1 MTSRTLADFDI
12 SVTHGDSG
20 YTATLRAPD
29 GRRTQVTLQQPFEE
43 FQLKYYIAEVTRGP
57 QSARRSTKG
66 GAEAVAREL
75 GQALFAA
82 MFAGAAQQRLDAALD
97 ALGGPQPG
105 GLRLRLDLS
114 GAPELAALPWEYLYH
129 PERAFFL
136 ALSPDLTLVRYV
148 QMPEPVRLLRV
159 EPPLRILAMACS
171 PTDLEPLDIAR
182 ERQNLAGTLQRLVD
196 AKMVE
201 IDWAPRNSLDSLIAM
216 LGQRD
221 YHIFHFM
228 GHGALLGDDGNDGDD
243 ATGYLIFENADGT
256 AAPVSAERLGQAF
269 RRTVRLAMI
278 NACEGA
284 AGGVQTPSAGVAT
297 SLLQQGIPAIVA
309 MQFSISDAIAIPF
322 ASEFYS
328 AIAVGLPV
336 DAAVTSARRNVWAR
350 FDDSGEW
357 ATPVLFLRAPD
368 GNIFDLGALRATDA
382 ETGALQQ
389 AVIADTMENLNVDL
403 SQLRS
408 VLASGSREVIKRL
421 PTWLTDR
428 WSTGGADLSAE
439 ELYQL
444 AVAHAQAERWSDANR
459 CFKQCNDRAPGYRD
473 IFALW
478 QQAKL
483 QERLADQYRRLVSA
497 YADRKWQKVLEH
509 ADTILREMPGYK
521 DTVALHNRAL
531 QALGHAPRPDA
542 LPPTSAQ
549 ATPGVA
555 ATPPAAPPPPTS
567 LPPAGRADKPPTLPD
582 RTGNAPPDKPP
593 SLPG

>member
-1 MTSRTLADFDI
+1 MTTRTLADFDI

-20 YTATLRAPD
+20 YIATLRAPD
-29 GRRTQVTLQQPFEE
+29 GRRVQVSFEQPFEE
-43 FQLKYYIAEVTRGP
+43 YQLKYYVAKVTRGP
-57 QSARRSTKG
+57 QGPRRSTKE
-66 GAEAVAREL
+66 GADAVAREM
-75 GQALFAA
+75 GTALFAA

-97 ALGGPQPG
+97 AAGGAQPG

-129 PERAFFL
+129 PERSFFL

-148 QMPEPVRLLRV
+148 QMPEPVRLLHV

-171 PTDLEPLDIAR
+171 PSDLDPLDVAR
-182 ERQNLAGTLQRLVD
+182 ERENLTGSLQRLVD
-196 AKMVE
+196 ARMVE
-201 IDWAPRNSLDSLIAM
+201 IDWAPRNTLESLISM
-216 LGQRD
+216 LGRRD

-228 GHGALLGDDGNDGDD
+228 GHGAYLGDDGDLS
-243 ATGYLIFENADGT
+243 GYLMFENADGT

-269 RRTVRLAMI
+269 RRTVRLAVI

-284 AGGVQTPSAGVAT
+284 AGDVQAPSTGVAT
-297 SLLQQGIPAIVA
+297 SLLQQGIPAVVA

-328 AIAVGLPV
+328 AMAVGLPV

-389 AVIADTMENLNVDL
+389 AVIADTMENLDVDL
-403 SQLRS
+403 AQLRS
-408 VLASGSREVIKRL
+408 MLASGSREVIKRL

-428 WSTGGADLSAE
+428 WSTGGADRSAE
-439 ELYQL
+439 DLYQL
-444 AVAHAQAERWSDANR
+444 ALAHMQAERWSDANR

-473 IFALW
+473 IYALW
-478 QQAKL
+478 QQTKL

-497 YADRKWQKVLEH
+497 YADQKWQKVIEH
-509 ADTILREMPGYK
+509 AGAILREAPGYK
-521 DTVALHNRAL
+521 DAVALHDRAL
-531 QALGHAPRPDA
+531 QMLGHAPRPTA
-542 LPPTSAQ
+542 LPSGGAQ
-549 ATPGVA
+549 PAPRSP
-555 ATPPAAPPPPTS
+555 ATPPAAPPPS
-567 LPPAGRADKPPTLPD
+567 LPASDRPDKLPGLPD
-582 RTGNAPPDKPP
+582 PPGNAPPSKPP
-593 SLPG
+593 SLPK

>member
-12 SVTHGDSG
+12 SVTRGDTG
-20 YTATLRAPD
+20 YNAILRAPD
-29 GRRTQVTLQQPFEE
+29 GRRIQVTFAQPFEE

-57 QSARRSTKG
+57 QNARRSTKS

-75 GQALFAA
+75 GQTLFAA

-97 ALGGPQPG
+97 AAGGTQPG

-114 GAPELAALPWEYLYH
+114 GAPELAELPWEYLYH
-129 PERAFFL
+129 PERNFFL

-148 QMPEPVRLLRV
+148 QMPEPVRQLHV

-182 ERQNLAGTLQRLVD
+182 ERNNLAVSLQRLTE

-201 IDWAPRNSLDSLIAM
+201 IDWVPRNSLATVTSM
-216 LGQRD
+216 LAQRD

-228 GHGALLGDDGNDGDD
+228 GHGALLGDNGDD
-243 ATGYLIFENADGT
+243 ATGYLMFESADGT

-269 RRTVRLAMI
+269 RRTVCMAMI

-284 AGGVQTPSAGVAT
+284 AGGVLTPAAGVAT
-297 SLLQQGIPAIVA
+297 SLLQQGIPAVVA
-309 MQFSISDAIAIPF
+309 MQFSISDEIAVAF
-322 ASEFYS
+322 AGEFYS

-350 FDDSGEW
+350 FEENGEW

-368 GNIFDLGALRATDA
+368 GNIFDLGALRAADA
-382 ETGALQQ
+382 ETNALRQ
-389 AVIADTMENLNVDL
+389 AVIADTMNNLNVDL

-428 WSTGGADLSAE
+428 WATGGADLSAE

-444 AVAHAQAERWSDANR
+444 AVAHMQAERWSDANR

-483 QERLADQYRRLVSA
+483 QERLADLYRRLVSA
-497 YADRKWQKVLEH
+497 YADRKWQKVVEH
-509 ADTILREMPGYK
+509 ADAILREMPGYK
-521 DTVALHNRAL
+521 DTVTLHNRAL
-531 QALGHAPRPDA
+531 QVLGYAQRPDA
-542 LPPTSAQ
+542 LPPAGAQ
-549 ATPGVA
+549 ATPGA
-555 ATPPAAPPPPTS
+555 PATPTASSLPPAT
-567 LPPAGRADKPPTLPD
+567 LPPAGRGGKPPTLPD
-582 RTGNAPPDKPP
+582 RTGKAPTDKPP

>member
-1 MTSRTLADFDI
+1 MRSRTLADFDI
-12 SVTHGDSG
+12 SVTHGETG
-20 YTATLRAPD
+20 YNALLRAPD
-29 GRRTQVTLQQPFEE
+29 GRRTQVTFQQPFEE

-66 GAEAVAREL
+66 GAETVAREL

-82 MFAGAAQQRLDAALD
+82 IFAGVAQQRLDAALD
-97 ALGGPQPG
+97 AVGGGEPG

-129 PERAFFL
+129 PERNFFL

-148 QMPEPVRLLRV
+148 QMPEPVRLLHV

-171 PTDLEPLDIAR
+171 PTDLDPLDIAR
-182 ERQNLAGTLQRLVD
+182 ERQNLAGTLQRLID
-196 AKMVE
+196 ARMVE
-201 IDWAPRNSLDSLIAM
+201 IDWAPQNSLAALIDM
-216 LGQRD
+216 LGRRD

-228 GHGALLGDDGNDGDD
+228 GHGALLSDSGKE
-243 ATGYLIFENADGT
+243 ATGYLMFENADGT

-284 AGGVQTPSAGVAT
+284 AGDVQTPSAGVAT
-297 SLLQQGIPAIVA
+297 SLLQQGIPAVVA
-309 MQFSISDAIAIPF
+309 MQFSISDVIAIPF

-368 GNIFDLGALRATDA
+368 GNIFDLGALPATDA

-389 AVIADTMENLNVDL
+389 AVIADTMENLNIDL
-403 SQLRS
+403 TQLRS

-444 AVAHAQAERWSDANR
+444 AVAHMQAERWSDANR

-473 IFALW
+473 IFSLW

-483 QERLADQYRRLVSA
+483 QERLADLYRRLVSA
-497 YADRKWQKVLEH
+497 YADQKWPKVVEF
-509 ADTILREMPGYK
+509 AGAILRDAPGYK
-521 DTVALHNRAL
+521 DTVTLHNRAL
-531 QALGHAPRPDA
+531 QMLGYAPRPSA
-542 LPPTSAQ
+542 LPSGAGQPAKHPPS
-549 ATPGVA
+549 
-555 ATPPAAPPPPTS
+555 TPPATAPSS
-567 LPPAGRADKPPTLPD
+567 LPGAVRTEKPPTLPD
-582 RTGNAPPDKPP
+582 RPVKPPPDKPP
-593 SLPG
+593 SLPD